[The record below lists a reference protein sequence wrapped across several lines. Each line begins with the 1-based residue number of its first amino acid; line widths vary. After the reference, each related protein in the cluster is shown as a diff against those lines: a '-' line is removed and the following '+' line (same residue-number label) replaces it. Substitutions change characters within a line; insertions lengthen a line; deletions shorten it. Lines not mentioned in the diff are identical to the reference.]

1 MDKPLEPLKKPLKE
15 PRLKSS
21 KFFDYKCLGILGLH
35 KFFINEPASKWC
47 LESFV
52 NMFVDEKETDL
63 TFEQIQELLLANLD
77 QIVNQK
83 NVVPPIRAFCSSYIE
98 WIQVT
103 T

>member
-1 MDKPLEPLKKPLKE
+1 MDEPLKE

-21 KFFDYKCLGILGLH
+21 KFFYYKCPGILGLH

-63 TFEQIQELLLANLD
+63 TFEQIQELFSANLQ
-77 QIVNQK
+77 QIINQK
-83 NVVPPIRAFCSSYIE
+83 NVDSPIRAFCSSYTE
-98 WIQVT
+98 WLKVT